1 MTSASSDSAACWAR
15 SDMVARDLGQECSLE
30 EIDRIIR
37 EGLDDID
44 RGDTIDGEEA
54 LRQLRAKSAA
64 LRAAIDE
71 GEASGIAKGKVFSR
85 VRKKLNLTTR

>member
-1 MTSASSDSAACWAR
+1 MAKNVNR
-15 SDMVARDLGQECSLE
+15 SPD
-30 EIDRIIR
+30 EIDRLIS

-54 LRQLRAKSAA
+54 FRQYRAKSAA

-71 GEASGIAKGKVFSR
+71 GDASGIAKGKVFER
-85 VRKKLNLTTR
+85 VRKKLSLKPR